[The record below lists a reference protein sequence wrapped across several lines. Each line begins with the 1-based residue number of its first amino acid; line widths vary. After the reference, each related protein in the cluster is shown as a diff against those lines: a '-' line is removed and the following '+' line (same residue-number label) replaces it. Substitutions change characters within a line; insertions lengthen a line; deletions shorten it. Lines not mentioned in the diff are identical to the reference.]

1 MVSGTSAGTRLEP
14 VDSAFLEAFVP
25 REIRLVQRRIL
36 GHPGGGGFSAAQL
49 GLFILELVPKKGA
62 SLPPEDHGGSQI
74 RTTLLG
80 MLAQALRFSDIA
92 GTLGNG
98 ELLGIARDLDGDQA
112 FQIAQR
118 ILAHAGRL
126 ELLKAAGL
134 TTRLAYVVYPLSTQP
149 DLEPGEWHLLLDLA
163 RSLFDRDAAA
173 GIPSG
178 CGVLRAEGAPPNIP
192 EGDLVRL
199 AFHDLET
206 LTTQGL
212 LRLQRIHI
220 LPGF

>member
-1 MVSGTSAGTRLEP
+1 MDPGTSAGTRLEP
-14 VDSAFLEAFVP
+14 VDAVFLEAFLP

-36 GHPGGGGFSAAQL
+36 GHPGGGGLPTAQL
-49 GLFILELVPKKGA
+49 GLFLLGIVPEEGA
-62 SLPPEDHGGSQI
+62 SLPEEDHGGSQV
-74 RTTLLG
+74 RGALLG
-80 MLAQALRFSDIA
+80 MLSQALRFSDIA
-92 GTLGNG
+92 GTLGRN

-118 ILAHAGRL
+118 ILANAGRL

-134 TTRLAYVVYPLSTQP
+134 TARLTYVVYPLSTQP
-149 DLEPGEWHLLLDLA
+149 DLDPGEWRLLLDLA
-163 RSLFDRDAAA
+163 RSLFDRDTAA

-178 CGVLRAEGAPPNIP
+178 RGVLRAEGAPPNIP

-199 AFHDLET
+199 ALQDLET
-206 LTTQGL
+206 LTASGL